1 MGFGKSSAFAR
12 LELCLHTAKS
22 KRYAYARPSGSAV
35 ENRVAGNDRIVTSG
49 SLTIGSE
56 DVAPVRPENPRGSRL
71 AARSKRLL
79 HAVRSD
85 RQLAIP
91 TGVLLAIV
99 LFALF
104 VPILWSQSPTSQDLI
119 NSLQAP
125 SGAHPMGTD
134 QLGRDVLARVA
145 AGARISLVVA
155 SLVTLGGAL
164 IGGMIGLFAGTIGGP
179 GDGIAMRVMDTIL
192 AFPPLILAMA
202 VTVGLGVGLSTAA
215 LGIALVSVPWYARL
229 LRAEA
234 LRIRSLPFIEA
245 AHAMGSTRGRII
257 SRHVIPH
264 VLPVLFIQM
273 AAAFGFAVLTL
284 AGLSFI
290 GLGAQVP
297 SPEWGAMITEGLQYS
312 LTGEWWIAIFPG
324 VALLV
329 VVTAASMLSDRMRD
343 LLDPRGQYARL

>member
-1 MGFGKSSAFAR
+1 MS
-12 LELCLHTAKS
+12 
-22 KRYAYARPSGSAV
+22 SGSITLPGDDIAAPRPG
-35 ENRVAGNDRIVTSG
+35 NGRGPRVAAGAR
-49 SLTIGSE
+49 
-56 DVAPVRPENPRGSRL
+56 RL
-71 AARSKRLL
+71 RK
-79 HAVRSD
+79 AVRSD

-91 TGVLLAIV
+91 LGVLAAVV
-99 LFALF
+99 LFALL
-104 VPILWSQSPTSQDLI
+104 VPVLWGESPTHQDLI
-119 NSLQAP
+119 NSLESP
-125 SGAHPMGTD
+125 STAHPMGTD

-164 IGGMIGLFAGTIGGP
+164 IGGAIGLLAGTIGGAA
-179 GDGIAMRVMDTIL
+179 DGVAMRVMDTIL

-202 VTVGLGVGLSTAA
+202 VTVGLGVGLNTAA
-215 LGIALVSVPWYARL
+215 LGVALVSVPWYARL
-229 LRAEA
+229 LRSEA

-245 AHAMGSTRGRII
+245 AHAMGSSRGRII
-257 SRHVIPH
+257 RRHVIPH

-273 AAAFGFAVLTL
+273 AAAFGYAVIAL

-297 SPEWGAMITEGLQYS
+297 SPEWGAMITEGLQYA
-312 LTGEWWIAIFPG
+312 LTGPWWISIFPG
-324 VALLV
+324 VALLI

>member
-1 MGFGKSSAFAR
+1 M
-12 LELCLHTAKS
+12 
-22 KRYAYARPSGSAV
+22 
-35 ENRVAGNDRIVTSG
+35 TSG
-49 SLTIGSE
+49 SLTIGKE
-56 DVAPVRPENPRGSRL
+56 DVAAMRPEGPSGPR
-71 AARSKRLL
+71 AVATAKRGLR
-79 HAVRSD
+79 AVRSD
-85 RQLAIP
+85 RRLAFP
-91 TGVLLAIV
+91 VGVLAAVV

-104 VPILWSQSPTSQDLI
+104 VPVLWGQGPNSQDLI
-119 NSLQAP
+119 NSLQSP
-125 SGAHPMGTD
+125 SGAHPLGTD

-155 SLVTLGGAL
+155 SLVTIGGAV
-164 IGGMIGLFAGTIGGP
+164 IGGLIGLFAGTIGGV

-202 VTVGLGVGLSTAA
+202 VTVGLGVGLNTAA

-245 AHAMGSTRGRII
+245 AHAMGATRGRIVA
-257 SRHVIPH
+257 RHVIPH

-273 AAAFGFAVLTL
+273 AAAFGYAVVTL

-297 SPEWGAMITEGLQYS
+297 TPEWGAMMTEGLQYS
-312 LTGEWWIAIFPG
+312 LTGQWWIAIFPG
-324 VALLV
+324 IGLLI

>member
-1 MGFGKSSAFAR
+1 
-12 LELCLHTAKS
+12 
-22 KRYAYARPSGSAV
+22 
-35 ENRVAGNDRIVTSG
+35 
-49 SLTIGSE
+49 
-56 DVAPVRPENPRGSRL
+56 
-71 AARSKRLL
+71 
-79 HAVRSD
+79 
-85 RQLAIP
+85 
-91 TGVLLAIV
+91 
-99 LFALF
+99 
-104 VPILWSQSPTSQDLI
+104 
-119 NSLQAP
+119 
-125 SGAHPMGTD
+125 
-134 QLGRDVLARVA
+134 VLARVA

-155 SLVTLGGAL
+155 SLVTIGGAV
-164 IGGMIGLFAGTIGGP
+164 IGGLIGLFAGTIGGA

-202 VTVGLGVGLSTAA
+202 VTVGLGIGLNTAA

-245 AHAMGSTRGRII
+245 AHAMGATRGRIVA
-257 SRHVIPH
+257 RHVIPH

-273 AAAFGFAVLTL
+273 AAAFGYAVVTL

-297 SPEWGAMITEGLQYS
+297 TPEWGAMMTEGLQYS
-312 LTGEWWIAIFPG
+312 LTGQWWIAIFPG
-324 VALLV
+324 IALLI